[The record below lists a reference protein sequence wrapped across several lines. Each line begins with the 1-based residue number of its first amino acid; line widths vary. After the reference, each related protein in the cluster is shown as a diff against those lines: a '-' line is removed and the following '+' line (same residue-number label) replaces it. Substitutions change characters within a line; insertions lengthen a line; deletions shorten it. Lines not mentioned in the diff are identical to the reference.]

1 MHAEQTHNSTLL
13 DAYFYLQKNDY
24 SSILLI
30 DFFKYPTNF
39 FLSFFMICCFI
50 ACIYQGN
57 TSKKHI
63 LNSPTNLLPAR
74 KCLSLVHS
82 EIQNTEVESWIYSQ
96 A

>member
-39 FLSFFMICCFI
+39 FYPS
-50 ACIYQGN
+50 
-57 TSKKHI
+57 
-63 LNSPTNLLPAR
+63 
-74 KCLSLVHS
+74 
-82 EIQNTEVESWIYSQ
+82 SWFV
-96 A
+96 AL